1 MMMRSV
7 YRLVGLAKRYG
18 PAAAEAACAR
28 ALDVDV
34 INVSKIESM
43 LVNATEKN
51 QAVQAA
57 APAGTGRFARD
68 PAEYATATGIPLQV
82 VDGGSRPRPAAAA
95 DPGPQARLT
104 ISS

>member
-1 MMMRSV
+1 MNAIEAYHSDHGTEETAL
-7 YRLVGLAKRYG
+7 YLGLAKRYG

-68 PAEYATATGIPLQV
+68 PAEYATATGIRLQV
-82 VDGGSRPRPAAAA
+82 VDGGSR
-95 DPGPQARLT
+95 L
-104 ISS
+104 